1 MGVTNCPET
10 PRQKMI
16 GMMYLFLTAMLA
28 LNVSKEILNAFA
40 IVDEGLVK
48 TNKNFTD
55 KNDYMYGALSK
66 AKALDPIK
74 AGPYY
79 DAALKIKNLCLG
91 MDKYVARIKD
101 TLIKVVG
108 KNNRPDTLSV
118 RQIENKENYDIG
130 TNLLVGNKEDGS
142 EGEARKLRDKLVVL
156 KSDIFA
162 ILKDP
167 KIVIADKD
175 KQLKDLAD
183 LGIDT
188 KDPAGSL
195 DKPEER
201 YWETSKFYNTP
212 LAGTITML
220 SQIQNQVKNAE
231 ATVVNLLLSSISATD
246 FKFDTIAP
254 KVIPKSTY
262 VVSGDRYE
270 ADLFI
275 AAFSTTENPKIYIG
289 QGYDSTKGV
298 LTGRIDS
305 IPVSKGVGRYE
316 VSAGGI
322 GVQRYSAIIKVKNPV
337 TGVYKSYPVK
347 VNGKTDIEYIVAKP
361 QAVISPTN
369 MLVLYIGV
377 DNPIDISASG
387 YPDELV
393 SASISDGTL
402 KQTSKGKFLANVTH
416 QGKVKINVSVKD
428 AKGSKLI
435 GTQEFR
441 VKPVP
446 NPVAKIAN
454 SKGGQIAKNLLMAQ
468 SGIKADMEGFEFDLG
483 TNKFLVSGFKVSAI
497 GKGGYSEDVICN
509 GPLFNSQVVSL
520 IKGLTRGQRVTFS
533 DIYAK
538 GLGSTRDIGS
548 ISFKIE

>member
-48 TNKNFTD
+48 TNRSFTE
-55 KNDYMYGALSK
+55 KNDYMYGAL
-66 AKALDPIK
+66 ANARALDPIK

-79 DAALKIKNLCLG
+79 DASLKIKNLCLD
-91 MDKYVARIKD
+91 MDKYVAKIKD
-101 TLIKVVG
+101 TLIRVVEKKPG
-108 KNNRPDTLSV
+108 TIAV
-118 RQIENKENYDIG
+118 REIENKENYDIG
-130 TNLLVGNKEDGS
+130 THLLVGNKEDGS
-142 EGEARKLRDKLVVL
+142 EGEARKLRNKLVKL
-156 KSDIFA
+156 KSDILS
-162 ILKDP
+162 IIKDP
-167 KIVIADKD
+167 KIVIPDKD
-175 KQLKDLAD
+175 VKLKDLQD

-188 KDPAGSL
+188 NDPPGSL

-231 ATVVNLLLSSISATD
+231 ATVINLLLSSITATD

-298 LTGRIDS
+298 LTGRVDS

-347 VNGKTDIEYIVAKP
+347 VNGKTDLEYIVAKP

-369 MLVLYIGV
+369 MNVLYIGV

-387 YPDELV
+387 FADELV
-393 SASISDGTL
+393 TASISDGSL
-402 KQTSKGKFLANVTH
+402 KQIAKGKFVANVSH
-416 QGKVKINVSVKD
+416 LGKIKINVSVKD
-428 AKGSKLI
+428 PKGSKNI
-435 GTQEFR
+435 GSSEFR
-441 VKPVP
+441 VKAVP
-446 NPVAKIAN
+446 NPIAKIAN
-454 SKGGQIAKNLLMAQ
+454 MKSGTIAKNLLMAQ
-468 SGIKADMEGFEFDLG
+468 SGIKADMEGFDFDLG
-483 TNKFLVSGFKVSAI
+483 ANKFMVSSFRVSAM
-497 GKGGYSEDVICN
+497 GKGGYSEDLICN
-509 GPLFNSQVVSL
+509 GPLFTTQVVNL
-520 IKGLTRGQRVTFS
+520 IKGLTRGQRINFT
-533 DIYAK
+533 DIQAK
-538 GLGSTRDIGS
+538 GLGSTRDLS
-548 ISFKIE
+548 PISFKID